1 MKLNKVLALALS
13 GVMAVS
19 MLAGCSGNPGN
30 GGQEGEQPPVADN
43 TIASVLNDE
52 QKDNEVK
59 VNFTYSSSLEAA
71 LEKTLAVV
79 GGDADADQEVD
90 SYLQH
95 VLGVEDV
102 TVKEFYGHPNN
113 SKGGNKVGEQTAV
126 VVVRNDT
133 GKTVDSVAKQMY
145 QKLSKGGFDG
155 LTEEWLDKTNVNGQI
170 KWSFDYTG
178 EVAAVTGV
186 EDNQNYTYVAVVI
199 TCNTTKALA
208 D

>member
-30 GGQEGEQPPVADN
+30 GGQEGEQPPVADT

-52 QKDNEVK
+52 QAATDNKVK
-59 VNFTYSSSLEAA
+59 IDFTYSSSLENA
-71 LEKTLAVV
+71 LEKALTEFGASVNP
-79 GGDADADQEVD
+79 EKVD
-90 SYLQH
+90 DR
-95 VLGVEDV
+95 VAEILGVKDV
-102 TVKEFYGHPNN
+102 NIKELYGSSEENHNN
-113 SKGGNKVGEQTAV
+113 KAGKQTSV
-126 VVVRNDT
+126 VVIKKSGLTDT
-133 GKTVDSVAKQMY
+133 GVAKEMY
-145 QKLSKGGFDG
+145 TTMKDKLAK
-155 LTEEWLDKTNVNGQI
+155 LTPDWEPANSEI

-178 EVAAVTGV
+178 ETAMVKVAT
-186 EDNQNYTYVAVVI
+186 ETQTYTYMVATI

>member
-30 GGQEGEQPPVADN
+30 GGQEGEQPPVADT

-52 QKDNEVK
+52 QAATDNKVK
-59 VNFTYSSSLEAA
+59 IDFTYSSSLENA
-71 LEKTLAVV
+71 LEKALTEFGASVNP
-79 GGDADADQEVD
+79 EKVD
-90 SYLQH
+90 DR
-95 VLGVEDV
+95 VAEILGVKDV
-102 TVKEFYGHPNN
+102 NIKELYGSSEENHNN
-113 SKGGNKVGEQTAV
+113 KAGKQTSV
-126 VVVRNDT
+126 VVIKKSGLTDT
-133 GKTVDSVAKQMY
+133 GVAKEMY
-145 QKLSKGGFDG
+145 TTMKDKLAK
-155 LTEEWLDKTNVNGQI
+155 LTPDWEPDNSEI

-178 EVAAVTGV
+178 ETAMVKVAT
-186 EDNQNYTYVAVVI
+186 ETQTYTYMVATI